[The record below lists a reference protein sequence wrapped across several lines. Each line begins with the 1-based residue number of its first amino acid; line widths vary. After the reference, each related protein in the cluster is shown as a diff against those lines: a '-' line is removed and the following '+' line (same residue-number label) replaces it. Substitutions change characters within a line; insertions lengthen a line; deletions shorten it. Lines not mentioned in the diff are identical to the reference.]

1 MIPILIIM
9 NNYFHDL
16 AAAFFL
22 SSAIII
28 FIFVKSVERDGRN
41 EVVDFFKNNYN
52 KFIKILRFAAIWIIV
67 GGIIRAVF
75 FMKYEW
81 LPAGGKGLIPAIIV
95 KHILIFIL
103 IGLGIFMWKNLFKR
117 IDRIIQ
123 ENNL

>member
-16 AAAFFL
+16 AASFFL
-22 SSAIII
+22 SSAIVII
-28 FIFVKSVERDGRN
+28 IFVKSVEKDGRS
-41 EVVDFFKNNYN
+41 EVIDFLNNNY
-52 KFIKILRFAAIWIIV
+52 KQFVTIMRFAAIWIIF
-67 GGIIRAVF
+67 GGIVRAIF

-103 IGLGIFMWKNLFKR
+103 IGLGILMWKNLFKR